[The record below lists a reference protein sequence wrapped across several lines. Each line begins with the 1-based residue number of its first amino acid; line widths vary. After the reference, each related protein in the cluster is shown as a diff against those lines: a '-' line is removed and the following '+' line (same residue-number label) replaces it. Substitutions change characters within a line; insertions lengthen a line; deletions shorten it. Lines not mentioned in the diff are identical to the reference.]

1 METKTNNQ
9 VANNIFDMFIVF
21 DGYTV
26 NMRGVEYSVVDQNN
40 KTATIKI
47 TPIGLKKIRKNIA
60 SQTVLDTYGWGATR
74 YMSLKQLAAL
84 EAKAI
89 EKDTLYHRIANE
101 LNGIITYNL
110 NELFIL

>member
-1 METKTNNQ
+1 METKTTNQ
-9 VANNIFDMFIVF
+9 VASDIFDMFIVF

-47 TPIGLKKIRKNIA
+47 TPIGLKKVRKNIA
-60 SQTVLDTYGWGATR
+60 HEIVLDTYGWGATR
-74 YMSLKQLAAL
+74 NMSLKQLAAL
-84 EAKAI
+84 EAKAM